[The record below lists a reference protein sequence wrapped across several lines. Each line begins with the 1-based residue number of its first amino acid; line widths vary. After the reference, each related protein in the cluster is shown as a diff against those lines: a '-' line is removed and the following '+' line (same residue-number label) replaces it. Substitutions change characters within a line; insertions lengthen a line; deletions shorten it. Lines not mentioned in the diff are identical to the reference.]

1 MDILRWLELKKRE
14 IGFSH
19 NALIIIAMFT
29 MFLDHFAYMIIQN
42 GKLFGY
48 DEGLYLS
55 AISQAE
61 GKKWLAAY
69 TVLRTIGRISF
80 PIYSFLIVEGFRRTS
95 NVFKYILRIFILA
108 IISEIPFD
116 LMIFNK
122 LHFPTCLAAQNVLF
136 TYVVALIMLS
146 IIKVIS
152 SWPALFTIFIAI
164 AAGTITFFIKSEY
177 WQWGIILIYVLY
189 MFRHDLNLKCLFVI
203 IITLIM
209 TAEKY
214 YGFGV
219 VSVFFIYFYDG
230 TKGYLDL
237 KRFHYLFYP
246 LHMLVLYGIVFFS
259 NIYN

>member
-1 MDILRWLELKKRE
+1 
-14 IGFSH
+14 
-19 NALIIIAMFT
+19 
-29 MFLDHFAYMIIQN
+29 
-42 GKLFGY
+42 
-48 DEGLYLS
+48 
-55 AISQAE
+55 
-61 GKKWLAAY
+61 
-69 TVLRTIGRISF
+69 
-80 PIYSFLIVEGFRRTS
+80 
-95 NVFKYILRIFILA
+95 
-108 IISEIPFD
+108 
-116 LMIFNK
+116 
-122 LHFPTCLAAQNVLF
+122 
-136 TYVVALIMLS
+136 
-146 IIKVIS
+146 
-152 SWPALFTIFIAI
+152 
-164 AAGTITFFIKSEY
+164 
-177 WQWGIILIYVLY
+177 